1 MEYATDEQNKT
12 SYKKDYKKFK
22 IKESEFEKLDKFI
35 HKYSQTCKYICK
47 KTHIEKWFTSTILV
61 EQVCRLLNT
70 KFISFNTLNHI
81 HTTLKYSLHPYICL
95 TNLIKHPYR
104 FLNANCQLIS
114 LNGYKNIYKDYH
126 LKSASNEVK
135 DGLASAFVYHTFI
148 KTNSAF
154 YIQKYKRINNK
165 KKIYEFNQMKNKGIQ
180 MKPCIDSS
188 GKNSDTW
195 FLYNRLEYDYLAF
208 KEEFNLREWN
218 PSDLGLIIIQDYK
231 RISKEVK
238 KQDPDFWDVPR
249 GRFYTTKRFEIFLKD
264 LSETTESLCFTTNDD
279 VDSKDIDTYI
289 NSYEDKEHIKL
300 EPEQRQAIHNCIKN
314 NFNILS
320 GFPGTGKTT
329 VTKAI
334 LYVNNR
340 IHKNPINYIG
350 LAPTGKAMKNLRKA
364 LGDNDIPVR
373 TIHKFVLYDYKDYI
387 NYIDDEKSLHDA
399 IVKRRQNDLDLTLGQ
414 TMSTQHFNDENPI
427 EFIIVDET
435 SMVDMMLYSN
445 IIEIAKNTNAKL
457 LFIGDP
463 DQLPPIGA
471 GEPFKDLCTFM
482 NDYEIPGG
490 NRTSLITIKRSGG
503 KLPMV
508 VKQLKEKN
516 NYPIKSFD
524 GKEMIFIPFTEFDY
538 SKENENAFN
547 TLLCETLNKYELD
560 IYTEEANCNILTPQ
574 HGGIYDNKGDHIGGT
589 IQINKL
595 MQLKNAK
602 LMQEKNAMEQL
613 YVSQYGNNMYNGD
626 RVLRT
631 TNNYNSENVR
641 VNGDTGTL
649 HISKIYQSRKKDD
662 LIINVIYDD
671 DPENPEKL
679 TVKELFEEFELNYG
693 ITVHKKQG
701 DENYN
706 IIIILSSNHTMWN
719 PWSPNVFNLIY
730 TAISRAKKRC
740 ILIGDPH
747 VYTNIFQSNSKST
760 TYTTFMKQ
768 DDEE

>member
-1 MEYATDEQNKT
+1 MEYATDEQNIT

-22 IKESEFEKLDKFI
+22 KKESEFEKLDKFI
-35 HKYSQTCKYICK
+35 HQYNETCKYICN
-47 KTHIEKWFTSTILV
+47 KTPIVRWFTYPILV
-61 EQVCRLLNT
+61 EQLCRLLNT
-70 KFISFNTLNHI
+70 KFISFSTLNNI
-81 HTTLKYSLHPYICL
+81 HTTLKYSLDPSICL

-104 FLNANCQLIS
+104 FLNEEYQLIS
-114 LNGYKNIYKDYH
+114 LNGYKHIYKDYH

-135 DGLASAFVYHTFI
+135 NGLASAFVYHTFI
-148 KTNSAF
+148 KTNRAF
-154 YIQKYKRINNK
+154 YIPKFKRIKNDT
-165 KKIYEFNQMKNKGIQ
+165 YEFHQMNDKGFIL
-180 MKPCIDSS
+180 KPC
-188 GKNSDTW
+188 KNSPNW
-195 FLYNRLEYDYLAF
+195 FLYNSIEYEYIAF
-208 KEEFNLREWN
+208 KQEFNLREWN
-218 PSDLGLIIIQDYK
+218 PGDLGLIIIQDYK
-231 RISKEVK
+231 RKSKEVRK
-238 KQDPDFWDVPR
+238 DPDFWTVPR
-249 GRFYTTKRFEIFLKD
+249 GRFYTTKKFQTFLKD

-320 GFPGTGKTT
+320 GYPGTGKTT

-373 TIHKFVLYDYKDYI
+373 TIHKFVYYDYKDYNKYNNDTKLLQDSI
-387 NYIDDEKSLHDA
+387 Y
-399 IVKRRQNDLDLTLGQ
+399 KRRKKDLDLTLGQ

-445 IIEIAKNTNAKL
+445 IIEIAKITNAKL

-490 NRTSLITIKRSGG
+490 NRTSLITIKRSIGI
-503 KLPMV
+503 LPMV
-508 VKQLKEKN
+508 VKQLKEEN
-516 NYPIKSFD
+516 NYPINSFD
-524 GKEMIFIPFTEFDY
+524 GDEMIFIPFIDFKY
-538 SKENENAFN
+538 SKKNQKAFE
-547 TLLCETLNKYELD
+547 TLLCDILDKYELD
-560 IYTEEANCNILTPQ
+560 IYTLKANCNILTPQ
-574 HGGIYDNKGDHIGGT
+574 HGGNYDNKGDYIGGT
-589 IQINKL
+589 IHINKL
-595 MQLKNAK
+595 MQLKNAR
-602 LMQEKNAMEQL
+602 EEI
-613 YVSQYGNNMYNGD
+613 YVSLYGNTMYNSD
-626 RVLRT
+626 RVIRT

-649 HISKIYQSRKKDD
+649 KIYKDHLCGMKDD
-662 LIINVIYDD
+662 LKISVIYDD
-671 DPENPEKL
+671 DHANPEES
-679 TVKELFEEFELNYG
+679 TVEELFEEFELNYG

-701 DENYN
+701 DENDN
-706 IIIILSSNHTMWN
+706 IIIILSSNHTMWQ
-719 PWSPNVFNLIY
+719 PWKENVFNLIY

-740 ILIGDPH
+740 ILIGDPD
-747 VYTNIFQSNSKST
+747 VYSKMFQGTPIST